1 MKKIFILAV
10 VIVLIGVLCALIFN
24 NNEPDTA
31 VTKSDEK
38 PWTVGDTVE
47 TSEKATKAA
56 VFDDAVMCFSD
67 FINTELREKYTF
79 LSETVV
85 YKTEDFASSVLGLY
99 VYDVDGDGADE
110 LSVVCT
116 GEGSIKLCIYE
127 FVNGKAELSASSDLV
142 LDPEDS
148 VLFSGGITKDTNV
161 AARMT
166 IYPNGNKRAFCLTC
180 ECADGSAS
188 YNSYTVVLSYAD
200 GEITVNNSFRLRTAD
215 NKLTL
220 TDTIDGTVLY
230 TAIGTHE
237 ENSTDT
243 TEAVTEVQ
251 VEEDV
256 TVESEFDSLAD
267 AFGNALA
274 DTGLNIPD
282 VSANGS
288 VLTKNKVTPVES
300 EQKIFEFAG
309 GNGEVMFSENG
320 FLHSFILDI

>member
-10 VIVLIGVLCALIFN
+10 VIAIIGILCALIFN
-24 NNEPDTA
+24 NHESENDVKNPA
-31 VTKSDEK
+31 EK

-47 TSEKATKAA
+47 TTETPTEKA

-79 LSETVV
+79 LAETTV
-85 YKTEDFASSVLGLY
+85 YRTLDFSSAVLGLY
-99 VYDVDGDGADE
+99 VYDIDSDGTDE

-116 GEGSIKLCIYE
+116 DDGNIRLDVYE
-127 FVNGKAELSASSDLV
+127 FTDGKTELSASLDLT

-148 VLFSGGITKDTNV
+148 VLFTKEVTADTNV

-166 IYPNGNKRAFCLTC
+166 IYPNGNERAFCLTC
-180 ECADGSAS
+180 ERADGSIS
-188 YNSYTVVLSYAD
+188 YNSYTVVFSYSE
-200 GEITVNNSFRLRTAD
+200 GEITLRNSFRLRTED
-215 NKLTL
+215 NRLSLVNTL
-220 TDTIDGTVLY
+220 DGTPLYTVIGSSAEPATDTEI
-230 TAIGTHE
+230 
-237 ENSTDT
+237 S
-243 TEAVTEVQ
+243 
-251 VEEDV
+251 EDV
-256 TVESEFDSLAD
+256 TEADITVESDFESLSD
-267 AFGNALA
+267 AFNNAFSNI
-274 DTGLNIPD
+274 GLKAPD
-282 VSANGS
+282 VASDGS